1 MIRRLRES
9 DLPGMMEWMHDTS
22 INCNFRFDFSAMTEE
37 KALDFIRNSF
47 SSENQNFAIVNEED
61 EYMGTI
67 SLKNIS
73 DCDRSA
79 EYAIVTRSCA
89 HGKGYAYAA
98 TREILRYGF
107 AELGLRRIYLNVL
120 EKNRRANAF
129 YQKCGFQQIY
139 NSEKNIFVGE
149 KKMKLNWY
157 EMTSTKYYENRGGV

>member
-22 INCNFRFDFSAMTEE
+22 VNCNFRFDFSAMTEE

-73 DCDRSA
+73 DYDKNA
-79 EYAIVTRSCA
+79 EYAIVTRRCA

-98 TREILRYGF
+98 TKDILKYGF
-107 AELGLRRIYLNVL
+107 ETLGLHRIYLNVL
-120 EKNRRANAF
+120 SENERANAF
-129 YQKCGFQQIY
+129 YQKCGFFF
-139 NSEKNIFVGE
+139 EGCFREHLNIRG
-149 KKMKLNWY
+149 KYSDLNWY
-157 EMTSTKYYENRGGV
+157 GMTVEGYRKLD